1 MQIINIPKGFQDVT
15 RRVRSRA
22 AHWCMSSEAST
33 QQNRSLK
40 DEGYKRSKSNL
51 FRLSLCLLGGA
62 ALLGCAPKYDTV
74 VYPMHADTT
83 DLAQLRV
90 LRQVKMEKTDGSEGI
105 NSMRLLALHQA
116 ALTVGAQG
124 ALAKR
129 SQELNGLFKTQAA
142 HLDQVFNF
150 NLMML
155 SHNVLP
161 PVLTEGDNTLNL
173 QDPDTI
179 RVADRT
185 YSIVSQAHFVT
196 VPPTWRDYLRMSYKK
211 PDVPDK
217 TLLPKN
223 AAEVAEWKV
232 YVQKGWE
239 EGTLQADNIFIDNLN
254 RLTRDYTGMA
264 LYRALYN
271 QKMISAPFV
280 AKANLGITGGG
291 DNLTIN
297 DSVLRITAVPQLNT
311 EAKTWTPAV
320 RQPQ

>member
-1 MQIINIPKGFQDVT
+1 MLTINIPK
-15 RRVRSRA
+15 
-22 AHWCMSSEAST
+22 
-33 QQNRSLK
+33 
-40 DEGYKRSKSNL
+40 
-51 FRLSLCLLGGA
+51 LSLRGLLLLLGV
-62 ALLGCAPKYDTV
+62 LLSACAPQYDTA
-74 VYPMHADTT
+74 VYPTNADTT

-90 LRQVKMEKTDGSEGI
+90 LRQVKMEKSEGSDAI
-105 NSMRLLALHQA
+105 NSMRLAGLHQA

-129 SQELNGLFKTQAA
+129 SQDLNGVFKSQAA
-142 HLDQVFNF
+142 RLDQIFNF

-161 PVLTEGDNTLNL
+161 PVLTEGDNTFNL
-173 QDPDTI
+173 QDPNTI
-179 RVADRT
+179 RIADRT
-185 YSIVSQAHFVT
+185 YSIVSQARFVT
-196 VPPTWRDYLRMSYKK
+196 APPTWRDYLWMSYKK

-223 AAEVAEWKV
+223 AAEVVEWKL
-232 YVQKGWE
+232 YVQKGWD
-239 EGTLQADNIFIDNLN
+239 EGNTQANNIFADNLN
-254 RLTRDYTGMA
+254 RLTRDYVGMA
-264 LYRALYN
+264 LYRSLYN

-311 EAKTWTPAV
+311 ESKTWTPAV
-320 RQPQ
+320 REPQ

>member
-1 MQIINIPKGFQDVT
+1 MEKNDSAETINPM
-15 RRVRSRA
+15 R
-22 AHWCMSSEAST
+22 
-33 QQNRSLK
+33 L
-40 DEGYKRSKSNL
+40 EG
-51 FRLSLCLLGGA
+51 
-62 ALLGCAPKYDTV
+62 
-74 VYPMHADTT
+74 
-83 DLAQLRV
+83 
-90 LRQVKMEKTDGSEGI
+90 LRQ
-105 NSMRLLALHQA
+105 A
-116 ALTVGAQG
+116 AMTVGAQG

-129 SQELNGLFKTQAA
+129 SEELNALFVRQAGN
-142 HLDQVFNF
+142 LDQIFNF

-173 QDPDTI
+173 QDPNTI
-179 RVADRT
+179 RIADRT

-196 VPPTWRDYLRMSYKK
+196 APPTWRDYLSMNYKK

-223 AAEVAEWKV
+223 EAEVIEWKK

-239 EGTLQADNIFIDNLN
+239 EGLRQANNIFADNLN
-254 RLTRDYTGMA
+254 RLQRDYTGMA
-264 LYRALYN
+264 LYKALYN

-280 AKANLGITGGG
+280 AKADLGITGGG
-291 DNLTIN
+291 NDLTIN

-311 EAKTWTPAV
+311 QSKTWTPAV

>member
-1 MQIINIPKGFQDVT
+1 MRTIKQFK
-15 RRVRSRA
+15 A
-22 AHWCMSSEAST
+22 A
-33 QQNRSLK
+33 L
-40 DEGYKRSKSNL
+40 SKL
-51 FRLSLCLLGGA
+51 FGLCLWLF
-62 ALLGCAPKYDTV
+62 LGCTFLSACTPDYDTA
-74 VYPMHADTT
+74 VYPINADTS

-90 LRQVKMEKTDGSEGI
+90 LRQVKMEKTDGSESI
-105 NSMRLLALHQA
+105 NSMRLAGLRQA

-124 ALAKR
+124 ALARR
-129 SQELNGLFKTQAA
+129 SIELNGVLKTQAP
-142 HLDQVFNF
+142 HLDQIFNF

-155 SHNVLP
+155 SKNVLP
-161 PVLTEGDNTLNL
+161 PVLTEAINTLNL
-173 QDPDTI
+173 QDPNTI
-179 RVADRT
+179 RIADRT
-185 YSIVSQAHFVT
+185 YAIVSQARFVT
-196 VPPTWRDYLRMSYKK
+196 APPTWRDYLWMSYKK

-223 AAEVAEWKV
+223 AAEVAEWKL

-239 EGTLQADNIFIDNLN
+239 EGTMQANNIFADNLN

-264 LYRALYN
+264 LYRSLYN

-311 EAKTWTPAV
+311 ESKTWTPAV
-320 RQPQ
+320 SESQ

>member
-1 MQIINIPKGFQDVT
+1 M
-15 RRVRSRA
+15 
-22 AHWCMSSEAST
+22 
-33 QQNRSLK
+33 RSLK
-40 DEGYKRSKSNL
+40 
-51 FRLSLCLLGGA
+51 LCLYS
-62 ALLGCAPKYDTV
+62 ALLFLAACYPQYDTA
-74 VYPMHADTT
+74 VYPPNTDTT
-83 DLAQLRV
+83 NLAELRV
-90 LRQVKMEKTDGSEGI
+90 LRQVKMEKADSAGTINPLRLEGL
-105 NSMRLLALHQA
+105 RQA

-129 SQELNGLFKTQAA
+129 SEEINALLKRQAPN
-142 HLDQVFNF
+142 LDQIFNF
-150 NLMML
+150 NSMML
-155 SHNVLP
+155 GHNVLP

-173 QDPDTI
+173 QDPSTI
-179 RVADRT
+179 RIADRT

-196 VPPTWRDYLRMSYKK
+196 VPPTWRDYLRMNYKK

-223 AAEVAEWKV
+223 DAEVIEWKK
-232 YVQKGWE
+232 YVQQGWE
-239 EGTLQADNIFIDNLN
+239 EGLRQANNIFSDNLS
-254 RLTRDYTGMA
+254 RLQRDYTGMA

-280 AKANLGITGGG
+280 ARADLGITGGG

-297 DSVLRITAVPQLNT
+297 DAVLRITALPQLNS

>member
-1 MQIINIPKGFQDVT
+1 MLIV
-15 RRVRSRA
+15 
-22 AHWCMSSEAST
+22 
-33 QQNRSLK
+33 NR
-40 DEGYKRSKSNL
+40 L
-51 FRLSLCLLGGA
+51 FRVVCLCLSMLA
-62 ALLGCAPKYDTV
+62 ISACYPDYDTA
-74 VYPMHADTT
+74 VYPQHADTT

-90 LRQVKMEKTDGSEGI
+90 LRQVKMEKNDSAETI
-105 NSMRLLALHQA
+105 NPMRLEGLRQA
-116 ALTVGAQG
+116 AMTVGAQG

-129 SQELNGLFKTQAA
+129 SEELNALFVRQAGN
-142 HLDQVFNF
+142 LDQIFNF

-173 QDPDTI
+173 QDPNTI
-179 RVADRT
+179 RIADRT

-196 VPPTWRDYLRMSYKK
+196 APPTWRDYLSMNYKK

-223 AAEVAEWKV
+223 EAEVIEWKK

-239 EGTLQADNIFIDNLN
+239 EGLRQANNIFADNLN
-254 RLTRDYTGMA
+254 RLQRDYTGMA
-264 LYRALYN
+264 LYKALYN

-280 AKANLGITGGG
+280 AKADLGITGGG
-291 DNLTIN
+291 NDLTIN

-311 EAKTWTPAV
+311 QSKTWTPAV
-320 RQPQ
+320 QQPQ

>member
-1 MQIINIPKGFQDVT
+1 MRTIKRFK
-15 RRVRSRA
+15 
-22 AHWCMSSEAST
+22 ST
-33 QQNRSLK
+33 L
-40 DEGYKRSKSNL
+40 SNL
-51 FRLSLCLLGGA
+51 FACSLWLLAGTVLS
-62 ALLGCAPKYDTV
+62 GCTTYETV
-74 VYPMHADTT
+74 VYPPNADTS

-90 LRQVKMEKTDGSEGI
+90 LRQVQMEKSDDNSESI
-105 NSMRLLALHQA
+105 NSMRLLALHQT

-129 SQELNGLFKTQAA
+129 SQELNALFKSQAPR
-142 HLDQVFNF
+142 LDQVFNF

-161 PVLTEGDNTLNL
+161 PVLTEGDDTLNL
-173 QDPDTI
+173 QDPNTI
-179 RVADRT
+179 RAADRT
-185 YSIVSQAHFVT
+185 YAIVSQAHFVT
-196 VPPTWRDYLRMSYKK
+196 VPPTWRDYLHMSYKK

-223 AAEVAEWKV
+223 VAEVVEWKL

-239 EGTLQADNIFIDNLN
+239 EGTLQADNIFIDSLN

-264 LYRALYN
+264 LYRSLYN

-297 DSVLRITAVPQLNT
+297 DSVLRITSIPQLNT
-311 EAKTWTPAV
+311 EGKTWTPAV

>member
-1 MQIINIPKGFQDVT
+1 MRT
-15 RRVRSRA
+15 
-22 AHWCMSSEAST
+22 T
-33 QQNRSLK
+33 
-40 DEGYKRSKSNL
+40 KRSKSTLFNL
-51 FRLSLCLLGGA
+51 FSLCLWLLVGA
-62 ALLGCAPKYDTV
+62 VLSACAPKYDTT
-74 VYPMHADTT
+74 VYPMHADTS

-90 LRQVKMEKTDGSEGI
+90 LRQVKMEKSDGSESI

-129 SQELNGLFKTQAA
+129 SQELNGLFKTQAP

-179 RVADRT
+179 RIADRT

-196 VPPTWRDYLRMSYKK
+196 APPTWRDYLRMSYKK

-223 AAEVAEWKV
+223 AAEVAEWKL

-239 EGTLQADNIFIDNLN
+239 EGLTQANNIFIDNLN

-264 LYRALYN
+264 MYRSLYN

-280 AKANLGITGGG
+280 SKANLGITGGG

-297 DSVLRITAVPQLNT
+297 DSVLRITAVPQLNN
-311 EAKTWTPAV
+311 ESKTWTPAV